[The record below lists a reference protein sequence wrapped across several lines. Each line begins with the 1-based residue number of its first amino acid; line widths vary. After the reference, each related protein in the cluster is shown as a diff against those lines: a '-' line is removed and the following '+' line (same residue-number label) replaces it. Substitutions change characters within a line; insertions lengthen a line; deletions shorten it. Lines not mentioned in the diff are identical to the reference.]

1 MKITKKS
8 IFDMGAAV
16 MVTASLALATFA
28 SAANVPD
35 NTDVDEA
42 PVAIEISAPDF
53 VYDNGITGGAFTVVG
68 AAD

>member
-8 IFDMGAAV
+8 IFAMGAAV

-42 PVAIEISAPDF
+42 PVAIELSDPVF
-53 VYDNGITGGAFTVVG
+53 VYDDGITGYFIRVV
-68 AAD
+68 AD